1 MHWTVLP
8 LVAFVL
14 LFSTVEAAA
23 WPFEPRPD
31 VTAQRPW
38 NAASLIRTA
47 APDPAPASSRALPG
61 EDLRPCG
68 EVPGALCGRVF
79 VPLDRDRPDGASLGI
94 FFAVF
99 PHTDATDPP
108 GRPIFVTFGGPGVSA
123 TQAGG
128 EGFVSYLFGPLR
140 DRRDVVLI
148 DYRGTGL
155 SQAIDCPSVQQP
167 GGEPYESV
175 RTCGAQLGSRS
186 DLYGSEDVAQDIEA
200 VRAALNVESFD
211 FYGFSY
217 AAADAQA
224 YAVRYPTRMASVVL
238 DSPFPL
244 VDWDPWATQVA
255 RNLPRLVTRI
265 CRRSENCRRDHR
277 HPAAELAW
285 LAKRLRAA
293 PIDGSAFDSLGDPHT
308 VHVDEA
314 TLIQRLLSDWGGYTA
329 QSEVAAAARALRR
342 GDRAPLLRLAAEP
355 LLTVPPEPAEIFS
368 AGLNAARFCTD
379 QPFQWDPMA
388 SLGLRR
394 RQFEAARESLRRGQF
409 APFSLDGW
417 VSPAPLGAWLP
428 DPCIGWPSPSHERER
443 PVPDGA
449 TARGVP
455 ALVLTAEYDIFL
467 PRRVAGA
474 VRKVFPNHRLIDV
487 GSSPHVTIFGFNSE
501 CAVGLVQRFFLTGA
515 AGDASCAD
523 RAPFALPGVGR
534 FARASKHLRPA
545 LPASPEDRSTRADR
559 RLAAAAAA
567 TVTDAFRR
575 VFIAGPTDHGVGLRG
590 GLVASADDGTGVSVD
605 LGLARFV
612 EDVGV
617 TGTGRYDFETSTIDA
632 NVALVVPRSF
642 GQVQVSGVWF
652 GPGATKLRVDGQI
665 GGRRVVVEVPAA

>member
-1 MHWTVLP
+1 MRWTLPP
-8 LVAFVL
+8 LVAFAIL
-14 LFSTVEAAA
+14 LSAVEATA
-23 WPFEPRPD
+23 RPPAPSPE

-38 NAASLIRTA
+38 NAAPLIRSA
-47 APDPAPASSRALPG
+47 APGVPASTPALPG
-61 EDLRPCG
+61 TDLRPCA
-68 EVPGALCGRVF
+68 EVPGALCGRVS

-99 PHTDATDPP
+99 PHTDATAPP

-128 EGFVSYLFGPLR
+128 EGFVSYLFEPLR

-155 SQAIDCPSVQQP
+155 SQAIDCPSLQQP
-167 GGEPYESV
+167 GGEPYEAV
-175 RTCGAQLGSRS
+175 RTCGSQLGSRS
-186 DLYGSEDVAQDIEA
+186 DLYGSADVAQDIEA
-200 VRAALNVESFD
+200 VRAALEVKRFD

-224 YAVRYPTRMASVVL
+224 YAVRYPRRIASVVL

-244 VDWDPWATQVA
+244 VDYDPWATEVA
-255 RNLPRLVTRI
+255 RNLPRIVTRI
-265 CRRSENCRRDHR
+265 CRRSVNCRREHR

-293 PIDGSAFDSLGDPHT
+293 PVDGSAFDSLGNPHT

-314 TLIQRLLSDWGGYTA
+314 TLIQRLLGDWGGFTA

-342 GDRAPLLRLAAEP
+342 GDPAPLLRLAAEP
-355 LLTVPPEPAEIFS
+355 LLAFPPERPELFS
-368 AGLNAARFCTD
+368 AGLNAARFCSD
-379 QPFQWDPMA
+379 QPFQWDPRA
-388 SLGLRR
+388 SLEERQ
-394 RQFEAARESLRRGQF
+394 RQFEAARRSLGRRQF

-428 DPCIGWPSPSHERER
+428 DPCIGWPSPTHERER

-449 TARGVP
+449 TARDVP
-455 ALVLTAEYDIFL
+455 ALILTAEYDIFL
-467 PRRVAGA
+467 HRRIAGA
-474 VRKVFPNHRLIDV
+474 VRKIFPSNRLIDI
-487 GSSPHVTIFGFNSE
+487 GSSGHVTIFGVNSE
-501 CAVGLVQRFFLTGA
+501 CAVGLVQRFFLTGD
-515 AGDASCAD
+515 AGDASCAP
-523 RAPFALPGVGR
+523 RAPFEFPGVGR
-534 FARASKHLRPA
+534 FARTSKRLRPA
-545 LPASPEDRSTRADR
+545 LPASGDDRSTRADR

-567 TVTDAFRR
+567 TVVDAFRR
-575 VFIAGPTDHGVGLRG
+575 IFIAGPTDHGTGLRG
-590 GLVASADDGTGVSVD
+590 GFVTSADEEGGVSVD

-617 TGTGRYDFETSTIDA
+617 TGRGRYDFQTSVIDA
-632 NVALVVPRSF
+632 NVALVVAGSF

-652 GPGATKLRVDGQI
+652 GPGATTLTIDGQI
-665 GGRRVVVEVPAA
+665 GGRRVVVKVPAT

>member
-1 MHWTVLP
+1 MRWTLPP
-8 LVAFVL
+8 LVAFVV
-14 LFSTVEAAA
+14 LFSAVEATAQ
-23 WPFEPRPD
+23 PFARPPD

-38 NAASLIRTA
+38 NAASLIRSA
-47 APDPAPASSRALPG
+47 APDRMPASPLARPG
-61 EDLRPCG
+61 EDLGPCD
-68 EVPGALCGRVF
+68 EVPGALCGRVS
-79 VPLDRDRPDGASLGI
+79 VPLDRDRPDGASVGI

-99 PHTDATDPP
+99 PHTDATAPP

-128 EGFVSYLFGPLR
+128 EGFVSYLFAPLR

-155 SQAIDCPSVQQP
+155 SQAIDCPSVQEP

-200 VRAALNVESFD
+200 VRAALNVERFD

-224 YAVRYPTRMASVVL
+224 YAVRYPRRLASVVL

-244 VDWDPWATQVA
+244 VDFDPWATEVA

-265 CRRSENCRRDHR
+265 CRRSENCRREHR

-293 PIDGSAFDSLGDPHT
+293 PVDGSAFDSLGNPHT

-314 TLIQRLLSDWGGYTA
+314 TLLQRLLGDWGGFTA

-342 GDRAPLLRLAAEP
+342 DDPAPLLRLAAEP
-355 LLTVPPEPAEIFS
+355 LVTFPPDPPAIFS
-368 AGLNAARFCTD
+368 LGANVARFCSD
-379 QPFQWDPMA
+379 QRFQWDPMA
-388 SLGLRR
+388 SFEERR
-394 RQFEAARESLRRGQF
+394 RQFEAARRTLGRRQF
-409 APFSLDGW
+409 APFSVDGW

-428 DPCIGWPSPSHERER
+428 DPCIGWPAPSHERER

-449 TARGVP
+449 TARRVP

-474 VRKVFPNHRLIDV
+474 VRKVFPNNRLIDI

-523 RAPFALPGVGR
+523 RAPFELPGVGR
-534 FARASKHLRPA
+534 FARTSERLRPA
-545 LPASPEDRSTRADR
+545 LPASAEDESTRADR

-567 TVTDAFRR
+567 TVADAFRR

-617 TGTGRYDFETSTIDA
+617 TGAGRYNFETSTIDA
-632 NVALVVPRSF
+632 NVTIVVAGSS
-642 GQVQVSGVWF
+642 GQVKVSGVWF
-652 GPGATKLRVDGQI
+652 GPGATKLRVDGHI
-665 GGRRVVVEVPAA
+665 SGRRVIVEVPAT